1 MTGSEARTPRSRLPS
16 LPSEG
21 GFLGCQEAASFWS
34 PASRTFVLWTWKDQ
48 EVETLDDLYRTV
60 VRCGVSC
67 LTWVV
72 VVELS

>member
-16 LPSEG
+16 PPPEG
-21 GFLGCQEAASFWS
+21 GFFGCREAASFWL
-34 PASRTFVLWTWKDQ
+34 PAFRVFVLWTWKDQ
-48 EVETLDDLYRTV
+48 EVEVLGDLYRTV

-67 LTWVV
+67 LTRVV